1 MCKYK
6 FRRQF
11 LQTAVPLL
19 LTVSMMLTG
28 CGQTGNSDSPVRPI
42 LPDNS
47 PDSST
52 VSSGEKLP
60 DPVTIVVED
69 DSTPPAEGMV
79 RSRLTNE
86 WVDADVAATRPIA
99 VMIPNEASAIPQYSL
114 SDASIIYEANVENRM
129 TRMMAIYEDWQNL
142 DKIGN
147 IRSLRDYYA
156 YWAFE
161 WDAFIVHFG
170 GPFFINELL
179 AQPDTQ
185 DVDGTS
191 GSDEAAFSVLPTVTS
206 PTMLMLPVKGCKR

>member
-1 MCKYK
+1 
-6 FRRQF
+6 
-11 LQTAVPLL
+11 
-19 LTVSMMLTG
+19 
-28 CGQTGNSDSPVRPI
+28 
-42 LPDNS
+42 
-47 PDSST
+47 
-52 VSSGEKLP
+52 
-60 DPVTIVVED
+60 
-69 DSTPPAEGMV
+69 
-79 RSRLTNE
+79 
-86 WVDADVAATRPIA
+86 
-99 VMIPNEASAIPQYSL
+99 
-114 SDASIIYEANVENRM
+114 M

-191 GSDEAAFSVLPTVTS
+191 GSDEAAFSVLPTATS
-206 PTMLMLPVKGCKR
+206 PTMLMLPVKVCRR